1 MAIDSLNQRLDQL
14 TPENLQVQQTLPN
27 IEPPPFNPEADAIL
41 PAEDQPPADEFVPE
55 AGLFTQLVKKQIKK
69 APLSAERK
77 ILQKDIQSGKVGAYS
92 VVREEAPA
100 GKILQDAQTAPISG
114 RPSPTTEQ
122 KAAGIEKTI
131 FNLDQ
136 INDADGVRQFIEA
149 IAKEYGADK
158 LPKMSYKEV
167 AEKAAL
173 EGYDERFLARILDPK
188 VQTTASPEDA
198 YKMMLALTDAGKR
211 VFDLANQV
219 KQNVLAGT
227 HTPELLTQF
236 HQAIALEGVLAKAA
250 KGRQADVARTL
261 GIFSQ
266 ARTATSDRGAKLSQI
281 LGEAG
286 GINNSFE
293 LANSYLALDSRAAR
307 AALSEKTISG
317 TMRDV
322 WYSTWINGLL
332 SSGVTHAKN
341 IVGNAAFGAYQ
352 VPERLVASGI
362 GKVRNFLFRGGE
374 DAIQLNEVHAQAMGM
389 LQGIREGGNIAITA
403 FKKNESTDALTKI
416 ENFRKGRDTFDVSFG
431 GSPTGQALNGAMK
444 YWGGFVTMPSRA
456 LMAEDEFFKA
466 VGYRMELNALVTR
479 EANKEYKNLLQSKIM
494 DDATNNKLLTLE
506 NDLKKKGVN
515 ATDIRDQVNQ
525 LRDQLYDPAISEQEA
540 AKRAA
545 ALHEKLLVEPTPEIE
560 EAAKGMASTT
570 TFTRDLEEGLQG
582 MQRFLADTP
591 VLKIFFPFVKTPTNI
606 MMEAMQ
612 RTPFINLASPRFWSD
627 FNAGGIR
634 RDMAMARVTL
644 GSAIIYGAGSYA
656 LDGKVTGYGPMRA
669 EDKAALEG
677 TGWQQFSFV
686 FNKSDFSP
694 ELLAQYKQITNVKET
709 PDKVYISYAGI
720 EPFSSMMSIA
730 ATAGEYSMVEGSES
744 DMEKIMMGATLGLY
758 QYTSEQPML
767 QGFGELMKILSSK
780 SKDAPSL
787 LYNVMAQVSKQ
798 TTSYVIGGSPAGAYS
813 SFVASI
819 ERIMK
824 PEKSLVMEAVSPD
837 DVGILSGAEKGFWEA
852 FAQFKSRNP
861 MTSDSLPV
869 QLDAITGEEK
879 RIGKGNWSEAWD
891 PFKSSDGKY
900 SPAHAILVEYGVPLP
915 KIPKKIDGV
924 ELTDKQYNQ
933 WIEIATEKFNL
944 SDNIIK
950 LGSHPDFKSLAARD
964 LAAAQSLLTK
974 VISDAYNGTPT
985 NQGAKYILLADPENR
1000 DLYDAIEGV
1009 KEKQREYGK
1018 YNR

>member
-1 MAIDSLNQRLDQL
+1 MAIESLNQRLDQL

-27 IEPPPFNPEADAIL
+27 IEPPPVDMEADAIL
-41 PAEDQPPADEFVPE
+41 PADEQPVDEFEPE
-55 AGLFTQLVKKQIKK
+55 AGIFTQLVRKQIKK

-77 ILQKDIQSGKVGAYS
+77 ILQDDIKSGKVGAYT
-92 VVREEAPA
+92 VIREEAPA
-100 GKILQDAQTAPISG
+100 GKILKDAQTAPISG

-122 KAAGIEKTI
+122 KAAGVEKTI

-173 EGYDERFLARILDPK
+173 DGYDERFIARILDPS

-198 YKMMLALTDAGKR
+198 YKMMLALTDSGKR

-219 KQNVLAGT
+219 KQAALAGT
-227 HTPELLTQF
+227 QTPDLLSKF

-266 ARTATSDRGAKLSQI
+266 ARTSSSDRGAQLAQI
-281 LGEAG
+281 LNEAG

-293 LANSYLALDSRAAR
+293 LANSYLALDSRADR

-317 TMRDV
+317 TLRDV

-332 SSGVTHAKN
+332 SSPVTHAKN

-352 VPERLVASGI
+352 IPERLIASGI
-362 GKVRNFLFRGGE
+362 GKTRNFFFKGGE
-374 DAIQLNEVHAQAMGM
+374 QAIQLNEVYAQAMGM
-389 LQGIREGGNIAITA
+389 LQGIREGGSIAVTA
-403 FKKNESTDALTKI
+403 FKKNEPTDALAKI
-416 ENFRKGRDTFDVSFG
+416 ENFRNGRDTFDVSFG
-431 GSPTGQALNGAMK
+431 GSSTGQALNGAMK
-444 YWGGFVTMPSRA
+444 YWGGFVTIPSRS

-479 EANKEYKNLLQSKIM
+479 EANKEYKSLLDSRIM
-494 DDATNNKLLTLE
+494 DDATNIKLADLE
-506 NDLKKKGVN
+506 NDLKKKRITATEIRQKVN
-515 ATDIRDQVNQ
+515 E
-525 LRDQLYDPAISEQEA
+525 LRDQLYDPNISEQEA
-540 AKRAA
+540 AKKAA
-545 ALHEKLLVEPTPEIE
+545 ALHEKLLVEPTAEIE
-560 EAAKGMASTT
+560 DAAKGMAASA
-570 TFTRDLEEGLQG
+570 TFTRELEEGLQG
-582 MQRFLADTP
+582 AQRFLKDTP

-606 MMEAMQ
+606 AMEAMS
-612 RTPFINLASPRFWSD
+612 RTPFINFASPRFYSD
-627 FNAGGIR
+627 YNAGGIR

-644 GSAIIYGAGSYA
+644 GAGIIYGAGSYA
-656 LDGKVTGYGPMRA
+656 LDGRVTGYGPMRG

-686 FNKSDFSP
+686 FNKSDVSP
-694 ELLAQYKQITNVKET
+694 ELIAQYKQITQIKET
-709 PDKVYISYAGI
+709 PDKVYVSYAGI

-730 ATAGEYSMVEGSES
+730 ATAGEYAMVDGSEM
-744 DMEKIMMGATLGLY
+744 DMEKLMMGGALGLY

-767 QGFGELMKILSSK
+767 QGYGELMKMFSSK
-780 SKDAPSL
+780 AKDAPSM
-787 LYNVMAQVSKQ
+787 LYNVMAQVAKQ
-798 TTSYVIGGSPAGAYS
+798 TSSYVIGGSPAGTYS
-813 SFVASI
+813 SFIASI
-819 ERIMK
+819 ERIVK

-852 FAQFKSRNP
+852 YAQAKSRNP
-861 MTSDSLPV
+861 LTSDTLPV

-879 RIGKGNWSEAWD
+879 RIGKGNWSEMWD

-900 SPAHAILVEYGVPLP
+900 SPAHAVLVEYGVPMP

-933 WIEIATEKFNL
+933 WIEIATTKFKLEDNL
-944 SDNIIK
+944 IKMASSD
-950 LGSHPDFKSLAARD
+950 GFKRLASRD
-964 LAAAQSLLTK
+964 LAAAQTLLGK
-974 VISDAYNGTPT
+974 VISDAYTGTPE
-985 NQGAKYILLADPENR
+985 QMGAKYLLLADPENR
-1000 DLYDAIEGV
+1000 DLYDAIQGV
-1009 KEKQREYGK
+1009 KEMQREEGK
-1018 YNR
+1018 YKR